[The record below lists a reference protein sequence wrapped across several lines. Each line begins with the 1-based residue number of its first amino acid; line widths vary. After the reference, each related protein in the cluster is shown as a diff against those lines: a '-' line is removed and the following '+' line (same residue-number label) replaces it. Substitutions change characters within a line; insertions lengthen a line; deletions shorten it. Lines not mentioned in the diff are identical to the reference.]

1 MEAFYTLKDNVINL
15 TLKSNKTN
23 IKIEDLEMKG
33 EMADEINGNPE
44 MKKEVIKMLQKEFDK
59 EIGKNSDDLSSLTG
73 GNSLTI
79 LSNNGKEL
87 VIKGADG
94 IKMTFKRVK

>member
-1 MEAFYTLKDNVINL
+1 
-15 TLKSNKTN
+15 
-23 IKIEDLEMKG
+23 
-33 EMADEINGNPE
+33 
-44 MKKEVIKMLQKEFDK
+44 MLQKEFDK
-59 EIGKNSDDLSSLTG
+59 EIEKNSDDLSSLTG

-79 LSNNGKEL
+79 LSNNGNEL